1 MSFFFSGPPGLFR
14 IPSYGDGKGT
24 SSGKPSHKNTFQ
36 ADFCIAAANIL
47 QPQTNH
53 MEEPTS
59 RGRDSNKREYKAIR
73 QRVWIKGEVE
83 NWVQWF
89 NLSDIAMKTSAETEG
104 RVWDLDQGKGKQK
117 VNNLHNVGTG
127 GT

>member
-1 MSFFFSGPPGLFR
+1 
-14 IPSYGDGKGT
+14 
-24 SSGKPSHKNTFQ
+24 
-36 ADFCIAAANIL
+36 
-47 QPQTNH
+47 
-53 MEEPTS
+53 MEEPMS